1 MPIFGFVQ
9 MDFGALLGL
18 SEGRYIVRPADG
30 EAGADESV
38 LVVQVAGAP
47 VAKLFARR
55 RPRSAPEA
63 PAELPLTRITAVR
76 PGPFTDEAA
85 ASHWLKAAGE
95 SEDTWTPAVEEAL
108 RVLNRAL
115 RAYASATADSRAGD
129 VGIDHAAAIRLGFGS
144 GEQLADGG
152 YEEAIV
158 LPRETQRRGRV
169 ERLRPQERVAAVLA
183 GHAKVEPWETLI
195 LRARLDLDQGRS
207 REAALQ
213 LRVGLE
219 ALLAAEEASEEL
231 RGARQGVGDAA
242 NEAIKGEL
250 SEASLGAV
258 RETLARCERALKR
271 RALS

>member
-18 SEGRYIVRPADG
+18 TEGRYIVRPPTGD
-30 EAGADESV
+30 ERVEESV

-55 RPRSAPEA
+55 RPKSASEA

-76 PGPFTDEAA
+76 PGPFADEAQA
-85 ASHWLKAAGE
+85 RDWLKRIGE
-95 SEDTWTPAVEEAL
+95 SEETWTPAVEEAL

-115 RAYASATADSRAGD
+115 RAYASATADSRAAD
-129 VGIDHAAAIRLGFGS
+129 VGSDHAAAIRLGFGS

-169 ERLRPQERVAAVLA
+169 ERLRPQERVASVLA
-183 GHAKVEPWETLI
+183 GHVEVEPWETLI

-219 ALLAAEEASEEL
+219 ALLAAEQASGEL
-231 RGARQGVGDAA
+231 REARQAIGDAA
-242 NEAIKGEL
+242 NEAVRGEL
-250 SEASLGAV
+250 SEASLDAV

-271 RALS
+271 RALR